1 MKKNKKLLI
10 ILLAVV
16 FLLTG
21 CTKTLKVDKEIVK
34 NPETGQS
41 LTKNILCKP
50 TDKNLTEIYEKYSK
64 EVGYEELPECENFK
78 INSGKD
84 EGLWTNVFV
93 KTLAWVIIKVGKIV
107 KNYGLAL
114 IITGLIIRLIAFPI
128 TKKTAMQS
136 ELMKKAQPELD
147 KINKKYEDKTDQESL
162 IKKSQEISIVYKKY
176 NIAPLSGCLFAFLQ
190 LPLFIGFLEAINR
203 VPVIFEDT
211 FLTLYL
217 GQTPYNAIMHGSIQY
232 LIIVIILILL

>member
-1 MKKNKKLLI
+1 MPCATTCNWT
-10 ILLAVV
+10 A
-16 FLLTG
+16 TSWRRRW
-21 CTKTLKVDKEIVK
+21 
-34 NPETGQS
+34 PRRA
-41 LTKNILCKP
+41 
-50 TDKNLTEIYEKYSK
+50 
-64 EVGYEELPECENFK
+64 LPITRRT

-114 IITGLIIRLIAFPI
+114 IITSLIIRLIAFPI

-162 IKKSQEISIVYKKY
+162 IKKSQEISMVYKKY

-190 LPLFIGFLEAINR
+190 LPLEFL
-203 VPVIFEDT
+203 
-211 FLTLYL
+211 
-217 GQTPYNAIMHGSIQY
+217 
-232 LIIVIILILL
+232 